1 MQILI
6 NGILLGAIYAL
17 LGVGMSMMF
26 GIVKLTNLA
35 HGEFIIMGAF
45 GSTILS
51 SALGI
56 NPILTLV
63 VTVPVMF
70 LLGMVLQSVL
80 INRVML
86 RGAEPALLVTF
97 GLSIILKD
105 AMLLLFTA
113 DAQKIGV
120 SYATA
125 SLNLGGISIS
135 VLNLVVFAISLI
147 TILVLTLFLRKTY
160 MGRAIRATSDD
171 TVAASL
177 MGVSVKK
184 TYGVAMGIAMA
195 CAGIGGA
202 IMNPLGNFFIQQ
214 FGWRM
219 TYFLMGA
226 IALVLVLPF
235 TLLLVRA
242 KPADMGTLAYGEE
255 AGESQESAAQQV
267 LTGVPAKVALRS
279 LSFVCIFLVAGCI
292 AFCTAFIQL
301 VPTFAGTVGLS
312 AIAAFMAS
320 AVMIGNIAGKLVLGW
335 LNDKLG
341 PKRAALLGIAAVCA
355 SFLLLFLTALGPAAA
370 LVGAFLL
377 GISMS
382 LIAVSMP
389 LIVRSAY
396 GSRDYSQ
403 IFYIVTMAP
412 SLVGSLG
419 MAAIGFMYDAF
430 GSYNP
435 ILVVGIVCCGL
446 AGLLLIVGLASA
458 GRLSAQVEKTA

>member
-195 CAGIGGA
+195 TAAIAGLCVGMRWTFYPSSGGEYLLIAFGVVVIGGMGSIPGTLVAGLVFGLAQVIGGA
-202 IMNPLGNFFIQQ
+202 NYGMFIS
-214 FGWRM
+214 
-219 TYFLMGA
+219 Y
-226 IALVLVLPF
+226 IV
-235 TLLLVRA
+235 LLVV
-242 KPADMGTLAYGEE
+242 LAVRP
-255 AGESQESAAQQV
+255 Q
-267 LTGVPAKVALRS
+267 
-279 LSFVCIFLVAGCI
+279 
-292 AFCTAFIQL
+292 
-301 VPTFAGTVGLS
+301 GLFS
-312 AIAAFMAS
+312 
-320 AVMIGNIAGKLVLGW
+320 K
-335 LNDKLG
+335 
-341 PKRAALLGIAAVCA
+341 
-355 SFLLLFLTALGPAAA
+355 
-370 LVGAFLL
+370 
-377 GISMS
+377 
-382 LIAVSMP
+382 
-389 LIVRSAY
+389 
-396 GSRDYSQ
+396 
-403 IFYIVTMAP
+403 
-412 SLVGSLG
+412 
-419 MAAIGFMYDAF
+419 
-430 GSYNP
+430 
-435 ILVVGIVCCGL
+435 
-446 AGLLLIVGLASA
+446 
-458 GRLSAQVEKTA
+458 

>member
-160 MGRAIRATSDD
+160 MGRPIRATSDD

-195 CAGIGGA
+195 TAAIAGLCVGMRWTFYPSSGGEYLLIAFGVVVIGGMGSIPGTLVAGLVFGLAQVIGGA
-202 IMNPLGNFFIQQ
+202 NYGMFIS
-214 FGWRM
+214 
-219 TYFLMGA
+219 Y
-226 IALVLVLPF
+226 IV
-235 TLLLVRA
+235 LLV
-242 KPADMGTLAYGEE
+242 MLAVRP
-255 AGESQESAAQQV
+255 Q
-267 LTGVPAKVALRS
+267 
-279 LSFVCIFLVAGCI
+279 
-292 AFCTAFIQL
+292 
-301 VPTFAGTVGLS
+301 GLFS
-312 AIAAFMAS
+312 
-320 AVMIGNIAGKLVLGW
+320 K
-335 LNDKLG
+335 
-341 PKRAALLGIAAVCA
+341 
-355 SFLLLFLTALGPAAA
+355 
-370 LVGAFLL
+370 
-377 GISMS
+377 
-382 LIAVSMP
+382 
-389 LIVRSAY
+389 
-396 GSRDYSQ
+396 
-403 IFYIVTMAP
+403 
-412 SLVGSLG
+412 
-419 MAAIGFMYDAF
+419 
-430 GSYNP
+430 
-435 ILVVGIVCCGL
+435 
-446 AGLLLIVGLASA
+446 
-458 GRLSAQVEKTA
+458 

>member
-113 DAQKIGV
+113 EAQKIGV

-195 CAGIGGA
+195 TAAIAGLCVGMRWTFYPSSGGEYLLIAFGVVVIGGMGSIPGTLVAGLVFGLAQVIGGA
-202 IMNPLGNFFIQQ
+202 NYGMFIS
-214 FGWRM
+214 
-219 TYFLMGA
+219 Y
-226 IALVLVLPF
+226 IV
-235 TLLLVRA
+235 LLV
-242 KPADMGTLAYGEE
+242 MLAVRP
-255 AGESQESAAQQV
+255 Q
-267 LTGVPAKVALRS
+267 
-279 LSFVCIFLVAGCI
+279 
-292 AFCTAFIQL
+292 
-301 VPTFAGTVGLS
+301 GLFS
-312 AIAAFMAS
+312 
-320 AVMIGNIAGKLVLGW
+320 K
-335 LNDKLG
+335 
-341 PKRAALLGIAAVCA
+341 
-355 SFLLLFLTALGPAAA
+355 
-370 LVGAFLL
+370 
-377 GISMS
+377 
-382 LIAVSMP
+382 
-389 LIVRSAY
+389 
-396 GSRDYSQ
+396 
-403 IFYIVTMAP
+403 
-412 SLVGSLG
+412 
-419 MAAIGFMYDAF
+419 
-430 GSYNP
+430 
-435 ILVVGIVCCGL
+435 
-446 AGLLLIVGLASA
+446 
-458 GRLSAQVEKTA
+458 

>member
-26 GIVKLTNLA
+26 GIVQLTNLA

-195 CAGIGGA
+195 TAAIAGLCVGMRWTFYPSSGGEYLLIAFGVVVIGGMGSIPGTLVAGLVFGLAQVIGGA
-202 IMNPLGNFFIQQ
+202 NYGMFIS
-214 FGWRM
+214 
-219 TYFLMGA
+219 Y
-226 IALVLVLPF
+226 IV
-235 TLLLVRA
+235 LLV
-242 KPADMGTLAYGEE
+242 MLAVRP
-255 AGESQESAAQQV
+255 Q
-267 LTGVPAKVALRS
+267 
-279 LSFVCIFLVAGCI
+279 
-292 AFCTAFIQL
+292 
-301 VPTFAGTVGLS
+301 GLFS
-312 AIAAFMAS
+312 
-320 AVMIGNIAGKLVLGW
+320 K
-335 LNDKLG
+335 
-341 PKRAALLGIAAVCA
+341 
-355 SFLLLFLTALGPAAA
+355 
-370 LVGAFLL
+370 
-377 GISMS
+377 
-382 LIAVSMP
+382 
-389 LIVRSAY
+389 
-396 GSRDYSQ
+396 
-403 IFYIVTMAP
+403 
-412 SLVGSLG
+412 
-419 MAAIGFMYDAF
+419 
-430 GSYNP
+430 
-435 ILVVGIVCCGL
+435 
-446 AGLLLIVGLASA
+446 
-458 GRLSAQVEKTA
+458 